1 MKKYL
6 LLLFNFLFLTQVAH
20 SQNNVHQF
28 YQEKNAEITAFAQ
41 SKDTAKLV
49 AYYVK
54 CLTKYDFT
62 MLNDIDFDDSKG
74 LEMAALIKDY
84 ESADMLFKYELS
96 TGLVEAMFP
105 SMSKRAPYSEYFG
118 TDDAKQIMANYQKY
132 RNIYKHGI
140 HLAWISTVSGY
151 FNMDQYSRTLF
162 GNHYSWVTGNAYKR
176 FDYLDDGIKKKITST
191 MIQVTDSLTF
201 AAIYDAVNDYGFFT
215 KSKTRGGLGP
225 LLVHL
230 YGPGRDQVHQGV
242 SSTQF
247 LDSVM
252 LKAVKEGELSPRE
265 YIFMH
270 DIPEY
275 PYNFETKSTY
285 GCAVRGK
292 VGYYI
297 PNEIIDIKNIDKRRA
312 EIYLPPLWVD
322 ALLDGFELPEGY
334 VQLKDEG

>member
-1 MKKYL
+1 MCNNSIKKKML
-6 LLLFNFLFLTQVAH
+6 
-20 SQNNVHQF
+20 
-28 YQEKNAEITAFAQ
+28 
-41 SKDTAKLV
+41 KLQRSL
-49 AYYVK
+49 K
-54 CLTKYDFT
+54 PKIPL
-62 MLNDIDFDDSKG
+62 
-74 LEMAALIKDY
+74 LIKDY

-176 FDYLDDGIKKKITST
+176 FDYLDNGIKKKIMST

-215 KSKTRGGLGP
+215 KSKTKGGLGP

-252 LKAVKEGELSPRE
+252 LKAVLEGELSPRE

-285 GCAVRGK
+285 GSAVRGK

>member
-20 SQNNVHQF
+20 SQNNVQQF

-74 LEMAALIKDY
+74 LEMAILTKDY
-84 ESADMLFKYELS
+84 ASANEFLKYEIS
-96 TGLVEAMFP
+96 TGVVEAMFP
-105 SMSKRAPYSEYFG
+105 SMMKKPGHAEYYK
-118 TDDAKQIMANYQKY
+118 TKEAQQIISDYQKY
-132 RNIYKHGI
+132 HSIFKQGI
-140 HLAWISTVSGY
+140 HLPYFFVVSSHM
-151 FNMDQYSRTLF
+151 NTDQYARGLF
-162 GNHYSWVTGNAYKR
+162 NTHPNWVTGNAYKR
-176 FDYLDDGIKKKITST
+176 FDYLDDGIKKKIMST

-215 KSKTRGGLGP
+215 KSKIRGGLGP

-242 SSTQF
+242 SSTHF

-252 LKAVKEGELSPRE
+252 LKAVKEGEFEPQE
-265 YIFMH
+265 YAFMK
-270 DIPEY
+270 DDPN
-275 PYNFETKSTY
+275 PYSLETKSTY
-285 GCAVRGK
+285 GSVTRGK
-292 VGYYI
+292 DGCFI
-297 PNEIIDIKNIDKRRA
+297 PNEILDIKNIDKRRA

-322 ALLDGFELPEGY
+322 ALLDSFELPEGY